1 MTDLPSALVDAD
13 DVADAAA
20 HAVVVWR
27 AEVPRA
33 VAPCDLET
41 LSPPER
47 LRVHTA
53 GSPEVAVR
61 RATAYALTRRA
72 VGQVLAGRPA
82 DVGLDRTCP
91 RCGQTHGR
99 PRVERDAGLHLS
111 VSHAR
116 PAGDGREAAPVVVV
130 AVTRLAPVGIDL
142 LFAAETAFA
151 GFDAVARHPD
161 DAASPD
167 DESRARLWARK
178 EAALKAIGTGLDI
191 DPASF
196 PAPCPGAVTGIGPDR
211 VPVALADLELG
222 GAAGLA
228 SSDPRGLVGAV
239 ALARDAPSVPVVMA
253 PTASARVLVDRSG
266 QVGHRSRV
274 EPGGQEPA
282 NA

>member
-1 MTDLPSALVDAD
+1 LTDLPSAL
-13 DVADAAA
+13 ADAAA
-20 HAVVVWR
+20 HAVLVWR
-27 AEVPRA
+27 TEVPRA
-33 VAPCDLET
+33 LAPRDLEA
-41 LSPPER
+41 LSPSER
-47 LRVHTA
+47 LRVEAA
-53 GSPEVAVR
+53 GSPEVAAR

-72 VGQVLAGRPA
+72 VGQVLAERPA

-91 RCGQTHGR
+91 RCGQAHGR
-99 PRVERDAGLHLS
+99 PRVKRDAGLHLS

-116 PAGDGREAAPVVVV
+116 PTRDGREAAPVVVV

-142 LFAAETAFA
+142 LFAPETAFP

-196 PAPCPGAVTGIGPDR
+196 PAPRPGAVTRIGPDR

-222 GAAGLA
+222 GATGRAT
-228 SSDPRGLVGAV
+228 SNPRVLVGAV
-239 ALARDAPSVPVVMA
+239 ALARDVPSVPVVMA
-253 PTASARVLVDRSG
+253 PTASPGVLVDPSG
-266 QVGHRSRV
+266 QLGHSSRV